1 MNRGVP
7 PTARKAR
14 TGELTPPG
22 VTRPARSN
30 SCADTGASYGDGSL
44 PAPPSQACLW
54 AVATCWNGPSRGPR
68 SAEPAGGLDRPVG
81 EHRAGAGPADRGQR
95 LQDGPLPVDPA
106 VRGRRLD
113 HRVLTADLVGADRD
127 VDGVG

>member
-14 TGELTPPG
+14 TGEFTPPG

-30 SCADTGASYGDGSL
+30 SCADTGASYGYGSL
-44 PAPPSQACLW
+44 TAPLSQARLCAL
-54 AVATCWNGPSRGPR
+54 ATCWDGPSRGPR
-68 SAEPAGGLDRPVG
+68 SAEPAGALARQVG

-95 LQDGPLPVDPA
+95 LQDGTPPVDPA

-113 HRVLTADLVGADRD
+113 HRVLAA
-127 VDGVG
+127 